1 MLFGILGRCA
11 EATAPET
18 QEQALGSPR
27 TLPARLRGVGAVS
40 IKSKHLFRGRGPFLC
55 HSGEENCAS
64 GGQER
69 EWGLAEGWP
78 AGKAGGPA
86 PPSWRGAAWS
96 GGWGGTGSQLTARPI
111 REKRGFVSHSVSRSA
126 SSLGSVSRLPGP
138 GHLRALLS
146 TPPLGQ
152 RPPAGGGK
160 DTAPPFLSLLLA
172 HLPLDPRRPLW
183 WGASASPVPVQA
195 WRWAG
200 GSFRAGRGRVLGR
213 GPGGALLPPRGE
225 VRTRLP
231 GAQTAPGSAGGSEE
245 STLGAAG
252 LLSREQLGP
261 DARGWG
267 PPSRDR
273 GAPWGQG
280 RSAGL
285 SPPSQPGSFQVRGP
299 WRRLRR
305 TAGRVEHNTSGG
317 SVLQGLLPSS
327 RPRAGLSEGPTGKGG
342 GQRVHRSAPRRDTAG
357 ERRRP
362 GAGLRRRSWGER
374 ARGRREGAAGSW
386 GPRST
391 PTPDPRAARSVLCLT
406 QCGLVLAR

>member
-1 MLFGILGRCA
+1 MLFGTLGRCA

-40 IKSKHLFRGRGPFLC
+40 VKSKHLFRGRGPFLC

-160 DTAPPFLSLLLA
+160 DTARPFLSLLLA

-183 WGASASPVPVQA
+183 WGASASPVLVQA

-225 VRTRLP
+225 VRTACRALRRPQALQAGVRKARWGRPASSPGSSSVRTPGAGGRRPVTVGPRGARAALRGSHLRPSRAVPRLGAHGVDSAGLP
-231 GAQTAPGSAGGSEE
+231 GGWSTTRLGVLCFRVSFLRPGLGPGSLKAPQGREGGSE
-245 STLGAAG
+245 STGVRLGG
-252 LLSREQLGP
+252 TRRGREGGQEQV
-261 DARGWG
+261 
-267 PPSRDR
+267 SE
-273 GAPWGQG
+273 GAPGG
-280 RSAGL
+280 R
-285 SPPSQPGSFQVRGP
+285 
-299 WRRLRR
+299 
-305 TAGRVEHNTSGG
+305 GG
-317 SVLQGLLPSS
+317 
-327 RPRAGLSEGPTGKGG
+327 EG
-342 GQRVHRSAPRRDTAG
+342 
-357 ERRRP
+357 
-362 GAGLRRRSWGER
+362 
-374 ARGRREGAAGSW
+374 EGAA
-386 GPRST
+386 
-391 PTPDPRAARSVLCLT
+391 
-406 QCGLVLAR
+406 